1 MMKGRLIA
9 VVFLLAISTLIAEE
23 LRIITKNNI
32 HLREGAGCYY
42 PLITV
47 LNYGDTVRVVSVDLG
62 WVKVGFQDTCGWVFK
77 GCFSDKPV
85 QNTISNDI
93 LLNEGETSLSN
104 ITAGGA
110 VKGFAVKSYARVGET
125 ENQFIF
131 ESHLDPDYYLQIKRT
146 MKNNKLSNKRYRNLT
161 KPGNKF
167 HIDHELEGIGNR
179 VANQIAAK
187 GLSKNEEELK
197 YLNAIGTLVLE
208 ETDLYYY
215 PVKFFIVEDDHKAA
229 YATPNGMVFVTRGLL
244 NLVRD
249 EAELACLLAHEVSHI
264 VYQHGYEELQERKP
278 VIQAEN
284 AFAQLDMEI
293 DEAKSDEQLELE
305 ELADKFYE
313 VATAPRQLGYEY
325 EADKM
330 GVIFASKA
338 GYDPYALTRLLGR
351 LKNSTQI
358 DFDNYESNWEKNY
371 IKDRIKRVSK
381 FIGNHIEPNNIR
393 NRPRF
398 DSVFK

>member
-1 MMKGRLIA
+1 MMKGKLIA
-9 VVFLLAISTLIAEE
+9 VIFILAISTLLAEE

-93 LLNEGETSLSN
+93 LLDEGETSLSN

-110 VKGFAVKSYARVGET
+110 VKGFAVKSYARAGET
-125 ENQFIF
+125 EKQFIF

-146 MKNNKLSNKRYRNLT
+146 MKNNIQSDKRYRNLT
-161 KPGNKF
+161 KPTNNF

-187 GLSKNEEELK
+187 GLSKNEDQLK

-208 ETDLYYY
+208 ETALYYY

-264 VYQHGYEELQERKP
+264 VYQHGYEELQERQP

-371 IKDRIKRVSK
+371 IKDRIKRISK

-398 DSVFK
+398 ESVFK

>member
-1 MMKGRLIA
+1 MKGKLIA
-9 VVFLLAISTLIAEE
+9 VIFILAISTLLAEE

-93 LLNEGETSLSN
+93 LLDEGETSLSN

-110 VKGFAVKSYARVGET
+110 VKGFAVKSYARAGET

-146 MKNNKLSNKRYRNLT
+146 MKNNIQSDKRYRNLT
-161 KPGNKF
+161 KPTNNF

-187 GLSKNEEELK
+187 GLSKNEDQLK

-208 ETDLYYY
+208 ETALYYY

-264 VYQHGYEELQERKP
+264 VYQHGYEELQERQP

-371 IKDRIKRVSK
+371 IKDRIKRISK

-398 DSVFK
+398 ESVFK